1 MKDCLLI
8 VEDEIDLLNGL
19 KRTIA
24 MDIDCE
30 IIGAENGIEALEII
44 RKRPVDLVLSDI
56 RMPEMDGMALLSEIK
71 KVDPAITVI
80 MMTAFG
86 TIELAVR
93 AIKAGAYDFI
103 KKPFDETALIHQVEK
118 GLERNRLVRE
128 NARLL
133 KQAGVENQY
142 QGMVGNCARAR
153 DLFNTIRMMA
163 RTDVSV
169 LLLGESGTGKEMAA
183 RGIHSLGKRQ
193 KREMVVVNCPAL
205 PETILESEL
214 FGYKKGAF
222 TNAVTNKKG
231 LFEEAHGSTIFL
243 DEIGD
248 ISLPLQTKL
257 LRVLQEKEIKPL
269 GDNRTRHVDVRVIAS
284 TNQDLK
290 QKIKTGSFREDL
302 FYRLNVATL
311 VLPTLKARRED
322 LPLLV
327 NHFLEKAA
335 MALAVRKKKIST
347 EALNTLLSREWPGNI
362 RELENLIMG
371 LTAMTPEDR
380 IENWHLDSG
389 GQNEAAVPV
398 IMDFN
403 KPYKTLKEKT
413 LASFTTHYV
422 TGLLKQTSGNV
433 SQAAQISGIKRQS
446 LQKILRRYHI
456 NPDTFRA

>member
-1 MKDCLLI
+1 VKDCLLI

-30 IIGAENGIEALEII
+30 VIGVENGLEALKII
-44 RKRPVDLVLSDI
+44 RERAVDLVLTDI
-56 RMPEMDGMALLSEIK
+56 RMPAMDGMTLLQEVK

-86 TIELAVR
+86 TIELAVK

-103 KKPFDETALIHQVEK
+103 KKPFDETGLIHQVAK

-133 KQAGVENQY
+133 KQAGAENQC
-142 QGMVGNCARAR
+142 QGMVGKCSRAR
-153 DLFNTIRMMA
+153 ELFDAIRMMA

-183 RGIHSLGKRQ
+183 RGIQALGRRQ
-193 KREMVVVNCPAL
+193 KRSMVVVNCPTL

-222 TNAVTNKKG
+222 TNATSNKKG

-248 ISLPLQTKL
+248 LSLPLQTKL

-284 TNQDLK
+284 TNQDLRK
-290 QKIKTGSFREDL
+290 KIKEGSFREDL
-302 FYRLNVATL
+302 FYRLNVAIL
-311 VLPTLKARRED
+311 VLPTLAERIED

-335 MALAVRKKKIST
+335 IALSVQKKKIAT

-362 RELENLIMG
+362 RELENLIMS
-371 LTAMTPEDR
+371 LTALTPEDR
-380 IENWHLDSG
+380 IEKQHLDAKNTNG
-389 GQNEAAVPV
+389 PAAPGN
-398 IMDFN
+398 MDFR
-403 KPYKTLKEKT
+403 KAYKTLKEEAVAT
-413 LASFTTHYV
+413 FTTQYA
-422 TGLLKQTSGNV
+422 TGLLKETLGNV
-433 SQAAQISGIKRQS
+433 SRAAEISGIKRQS

-456 NPDTFRA
+456 DPDKFRT

>member
-1 MKDCLLI
+1 VKDCLLI

-24 MDIDCE
+24 MEIDCE
-30 IIGAENGIEALEII
+30 VIGTENGKEALDII
-44 RKRPVDLVLSDI
+44 RKKPVDLVLTDI
-56 RMPEMDGMALLSEIK
+56 KMPEMNGMTLLQEVR

-80 MMTAFG
+80 MMTGFG
-86 TIELAVR
+86 TIELAVK

-103 KKPFDETALIHQVEK
+103 KKPFDETALVHQIEK

-133 KQAGVENQY
+133 KQAGVGNQCV
-142 QGMVGNCARAR
+142 GMVGKCARAGK
-153 DLFNTIRMMA
+153 LFEAIRMMA
-163 RTDVSV
+163 STDVSV

-193 KREMVVVNCPAL
+193 KKSMVVVNCPAL
-205 PETILESEL
+205 PEAILESEL

-222 TNAVTNKKG
+222 TNAVSNKKG

-248 ISLPLQTKL
+248 ISLSVQTKL
-257 LRVLQEKEIKPL
+257 LRVLQEKEVKPL
-269 GDNRTRHVDVRVIAS
+269 GENRTRHVDVRVIAS
-284 TNQDLK
+284 TNQDLR
-290 QKIKTGSFREDL
+290 QKIKDGSFREDL

-311 VLPTLKARRED
+311 VLPTLKERIED

-335 MALAVRKKKIST
+335 ITLSVKKKEIST

-362 RELENLIMG
+362 RELENLIMS

-380 IENWHLDSG
+380 IEKRHLDTNAP
-389 GQNEAAVPV
+389 QDVAATVS
-398 IMDFN
+398 MDFN
-403 KPYKTLKEKT
+403 KSYKDLKEQA
-413 LASFTTHYV
+413 LSDFTTRYT
-422 TGLLKQTSGNV
+422 TGLLKKTMGNV
-433 SQAAQISGIKRQS
+433 SRAAQISGIKRQS

-456 NPDTFRA
+456 DPEIFRT